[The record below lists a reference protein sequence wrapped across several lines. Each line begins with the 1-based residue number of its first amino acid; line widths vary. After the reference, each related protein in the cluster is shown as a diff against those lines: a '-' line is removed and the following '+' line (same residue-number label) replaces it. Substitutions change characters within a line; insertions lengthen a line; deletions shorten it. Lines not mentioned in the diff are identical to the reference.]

1 LPSERF
7 SPTPYTATARASAS
21 SRDTWEINL
30 GYVARG
36 PGPGARGP
44 GPRVAVRKYISGG
57 VRFG

>member
-36 PGPGARGP
+36 PGP
-44 GPRVAVRKYISGG
+44 RVAVRKYISGG